1 MRYYK
6 PGICSACWYQ
16 AKEAAMSIKLVA
28 IDLDDTLL
36 DSGLKIPP
44 LCMKAIEEVQEKG
57 VIVTLATGRMFAS
70 ALPYARQ
77 LESVR
82 DIPIITYQG
91 ALVKCSHSGEVLYY
105 HPLPRDK
112 AIEIMQYFKRNQI
125 HFQAYFDDQLCM
137 EELTEEGREYSQ
149 LAGIEPVIIKDLIRE
164 ASCQDSY
171 KILAVIENEGL
182 LFDMELELRGIHA
195 RELYI
200 TRSKPY
206 YLEVM
211 DPRANK
217 GDALKVIAEHYGIN
231 RKEVMA
237 IGDSYN
243 DMSMF
248 EWAGIGVAMG
258 NARKS
263 VQEAADYITASN
275 EEEGVAEALE
285 RFILNPRSS

>member
-1 MRYYK
+1 
-6 PGICSACWYQ
+6 
-16 AKEAAMSIKLVA
+16 MSIKLVA

-36 DSGLKIPP
+36 DSGLQIPP
-44 LCMKAIEEVQEKG
+44 LCLKAVGQVQEKG

-77 LESVR
+77 LEAVR

-91 ALVKCSHSGEVLYY
+91 ALVKCSHSGKILYY
-105 HPLPRDK
+105 HPLVKDK
-112 AIEIMQYFKRNQI
+112 AMEIMQYFKKNQI

-137 EELTEEGREYSQ
+137 EELTEEGLDYSQ
-149 LAGIEPVIIKDLIRE
+149 LAGIEPVIIQDLVGE
-164 ASCQDSY
+164 ASHKDSC
-171 KILAVIENEGL
+171 KILAVIENEKL
-182 LFDMELELRGIHA
+182 LLDMEMELREIHG
-195 RELYI
+195 RELHI

-217 GDALKVIAEHYGIN
+217 GDALKVIAEHYGIH
-231 RKEVMA
+231 RREVLA

-243 DMSMF
+243 DMAMI

-263 VQEAADYITASN
+263 VKEAADYITASN
-275 EEEGVAEALE
+275 EEEGVAEALQ
-285 RFILNPRSS
+285 RFILDGEV